1 MAMQLD
7 MSNAQVMKDETGRPF
22 IVVRDQGKRKRTH
35 GIDAV
40 KAHIVAA
47 RTVANIVKTSLGPR
61 GLDKILISP
70 DGDITVTNDGATILG
85 QMEISN
91 HVAKLLVELSKSQ
104 DEEIGDG
111 TTGVV
116 VLAAAL
122 LEQAADLID
131 KGIHPI
137 RIADGYDQACEVA
150 VAELDKISDRI
161 PFSRERQQ
169 NLVKVA
175 RTSLGSKIVSKAH
188 DQFAQIAVDAVLS
201 VADLERKDVDFELI
215 KVDGK
220 AGGSLEDSLLVKG
233 VIIDKDFSHP
243 QMPDEVRDAK
253 LAILT
258 CAFEP
263 PKPKTKHK
271 LDITTVEEF
280 KRLQQ
285 YEKNKFTEMIDQIKA
300 TGANLVICQWG
311 FDDEANHLLLQNK
324 LPAVRWVGGPEIEL
338 IAIATNG
345 RIVPRFEDLSAEK
358 LGRAGLVREM
368 TFGTTREKMLVIEEC
383 ANTRAVTV
391 FVRGSNKMIIDE
403 AKRSLHD
410 ALCVVR
416 NLVKDN
422 RVVYGGGAAEI
433 ACSLAVEDAAVK
445 SPGLEQYAMR
455 AFADALDAIP
465 MALAENS
472 GLSPIE
478 TLAAIKSRQVRE
490 KNSRLG
496 VDCMQTGSN
505 GNSLHPSA
513 EFKLSPITDH
523 RLDMREHFVIDPLI
537 GKRQQLLLATQLCR
551 MVLKINNVIIAGNEN
566 DF

>member
-1 MAMQLD
+1 MAGMNLD
-7 MSNAQVMKDETGRPF
+7 MSQARVMQDEQGRPF
-22 IVVRDQGKRKRTH
+22 IVVRDQGRKTRLH
-35 GIDAV
+35 GNDAV
-40 KAHIVAA
+40 KSHILAA

-91 HVAKLLVELSKSQ
+91 NVAKLLVELSKSQ
-104 DEEIGDG
+104 DDEIGDG

-116 VLAAAL
+116 VLAGAL

-137 RIADGYDQACEVA
+137 RIADGYDEACEVA
-150 VAELDKISDRI
+150 VAELDKISDTI
-161 PFSRERQQ
+161 EFSKTDKT
-169 NLVKVA
+169 NLLRVA
-175 RTSLGSKIVSKAH
+175 KTSLGSKIVSKAH
-188 DQFAQIAVDAVLS
+188 DQFSQIAVDAVLS

-220 AGGSLEDSLLVKG
+220 VGGSLEDSLLVKG
-233 VIIDKDFSHP
+233 VIVDKDFSHP
-243 QMPDEVRDAK
+243 QMPSEVKDAK
-253 LAILT
+253 IAILT

-271 LDITTVEEF
+271 LDITSVEEF
-280 KRLQQ
+280 KRLQK
-285 YEKNKFTEMIDQIKA
+285 YESGKFTEMIDQIKD

-311 FDDEANHLLLQNK
+311 FDDEANHLLLTNK

-345 RIVPRFEDLSAEK
+345 RIVPRFEDLTAEK
-358 LGRAGLVREM
+358 LGRAGIVREM
-368 TFGTTREKMLVIEEC
+368 SFGTTRDKMLVIEDC

-416 NLVKDN
+416 NLVRDN
-422 RVVYGGGAAEI
+422 RIVYGGGAAEI
-433 ACSLAVEDAAVK
+433 ACSLAIEEAALK

-455 AFADALDAIP
+455 AFAEALDAIP

-478 TLAAIKSRQVRE
+478 SLASIKSRQVKE

-505 GNSLHPSA
+505 
-513 EFKLSPITDH
+513 
-523 RLDMREHFVIDPLI
+523 DMREHFVIDPLI
-537 GKRQQLLLATQLCR
+537 SKRQQLMLATQLCR
-551 MVLKINNVIIAGNEN
+551 MVLKINNVIVAGGEEQ